1 MYDNDDLNIPGLPN
15 LPSNNPDLGCYPHSN
30 RYCHTICLQYS
41 LQVTATQQNIRQN
54 YTSILFSQIEAADR
68 LEAIRDEYNL
78 TETEPIPDQVII
90 NA

>member
-1 MYDNDDLNIPGLPN
+1 MYDDDDLNTPGLPD
-15 LPSNNPDLGCYPHSN
+15 LPSNHSYLGCYSDSDRN
-30 RYCHTICLQYS
+30 CHTIRLQYS
-41 LQVTATQQNIRQN
+41 LQVTATQQNIGQN
-54 YTSILFSQIEAADR
+54 YSILFSQIEAADR